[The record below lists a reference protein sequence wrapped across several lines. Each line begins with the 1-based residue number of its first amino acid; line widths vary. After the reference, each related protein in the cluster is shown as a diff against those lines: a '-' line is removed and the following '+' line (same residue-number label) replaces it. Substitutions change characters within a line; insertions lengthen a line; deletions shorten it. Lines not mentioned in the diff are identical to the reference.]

1 MYKKNMGK
9 YINNMWKTFTTCQ
22 ENNIYIYI
30 YIERERERELAF
42 DYLFTIYLA
51 CEYITLQRKN
61 KKESVE
67 TVTLSKFI
75 LLVSFSYIKHNKPK
89 GLV

>member
-1 MYKKNMGK
+1 MKNIY
-9 YINNMWKTFTTCQ
+9 YIARKL
-22 ENNIYIYI
+22 YIYI
-30 YIERERERELAF
+30 YRERERELAC

>member
-1 MYKKNMGK
+1 MGK

-30 YIERERERELAF
+30 YRERERERERETELAC

>member
-30 YIERERERELAF
+30 YRERERERERNRASMW
-42 DYLFTIYLA
+42 LFIY
-51 CEYITLQRKN
+51 YISSMWIYNFT
-61 KKESVE
+61 
-67 TVTLSKFI
+67 T
-75 LLVSFSYIKHNKPK
+75 
-89 GLV
+89 